1 MGYVDNCAV
10 AVGQLLTDL
19 SSVENITPPGVNAKY
34 STPDQVMIKV
44 PETGIVPKKS
54 IGPKS
59 LNAPTISKVTEHRG
73 LRMPRATTVAYCFEC
88 KMLMNAVDHYKSV
101 AVYIYGY
108 WCGLWCF
115 LCDISCGFKLFFIC
129 VNMCKPML

>member
-10 AVGQLLTDL
+10 AMGQLLTDL

-101 AVYIYGY
+101 AVYIYMDIGVD
-108 WCGLWCF
+108 CGAFCVIF
-115 LCDISCGFKLFFIC
+115 LGGLNYFLY
-129 VNMCKPML
+129 M